1 MTTDHNIRNSNVQTK
16 AAQQPP
22 LHVKSEHG
30 ISKQN
35 FLLILS
41 WEMKQRN
48 FQSLSVVVSTPGN
61 TTAKTNQNISYD
73 KLKGK
78 RDKRNRGGIKINF
91 SEVESFK
98 KNHKKTNT
106 KPPPSQPPQNPH
118 KPTTKTCEKTYPGD
132 AHVPI
137 KLKEL

>member
-1 MTTDHNIRNSNVQTK
+1 
-16 AAQQPP
+16 
-22 LHVKSEHG
+22 
-30 ISKQN
+30 
-35 FLLILS
+35 
-41 WEMKQRN
+41 MKQRN

-61 TTAKTNQNISYD
+61 MTAKTNQNISYD

-91 SEVESFK
+91 SEIESFK
-98 KNHKKTNT
+98 EKTNT

-118 KPTTKTCEKTYPGD
+118 KPATKTCEKTYPGE
-132 AHVPI
+132 AHMPI